1 VIFGRKTKD
10 DAGTSTAT
18 SPARTGSTNVAAGNG
33 RGYTP
38 PKGVPTPKR
47 SAAQAQR
54 KSRVTAPKDRKEASR
69 ELREKRASESVKVRQ
84 AMTTGDD
91 RYLPQRDK
99 GPVRRAVRDFVD
111 ARLMFAELVMPIM
124 LVMLLVL
131 TMGLPNSQVIVS
143 NAWLLLLLLVVVD
156 LAVLSVRLRKLL
168 RTRFP
173 GQSTKGALPY
183 GLLRATQIR
192 PLRLPKTQVR
202 IGGAPK
208 VRTPRGTG
216 GTSTR

>member
-1 VIFGRKTKD
+1 MIFGRKRKD

-18 SPARTGSTNVAAGNG
+18 SPVGNGSTNGT
-33 RGYTP
+33 GYTP
-38 PKGVPTPKR
+38 PKGTPTPKR

-54 KSRVTAPKDRKEASR
+54 KARVTAPKDRKAASK
-69 ELREKRASESVKVRQ
+69 ELREKRATESVKVRQ

-91 RYLPQRDK
+91 RYLPPRDK

-111 ARLMFAELVMPIM
+111 GRLMFAELVMPIM

-131 TMGLPNSQVIVS
+131 TLGIPNSQVIVS

-156 LAVLSVRLRKLL
+156 LFVLSMRLRKLL
-168 RTRFP
+168 RTKFA
-173 GQSTKGALPY
+173 GQRTKGALPD

-208 VRTPRGTG
+208 VRTPRDAGNKPA
-216 GTSTR
+216 R